1 MRFPWPLPPN
11 VVDENVLLGL
21 GGGGLIPDGRGALF
35 VCGLVAAGRPK
46 LDGCDED
53 PAGLEG
59 LGACGLLNAVNGL
72 LGLLLAEKLPPPLG
86 LPEPNTELIPLPLGR
101 PNTFLFAS
109 GNLLLP

>member
-1 MRFPWPLPPN
+1 M
-11 VVDENVLLGL
+11 VDEIVLLGL

-35 VCGLVAAGRPK
+35 GCGLVAAGRPK
-46 LDGCDED
+46 LDDCDED

-72 LGLLLAEKLPPPLG
+72 LGLLLAEKLPPLLG

-109 GNLLLP
+109 WNLPLP